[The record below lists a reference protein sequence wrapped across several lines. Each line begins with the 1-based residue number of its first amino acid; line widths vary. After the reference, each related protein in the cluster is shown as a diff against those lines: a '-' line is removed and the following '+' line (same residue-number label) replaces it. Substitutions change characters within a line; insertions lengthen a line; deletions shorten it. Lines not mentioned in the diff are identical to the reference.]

1 MWMGLCFSCIEWLY
15 PISILSRFQPFLW
28 FMCIFWCQTDRRL
41 NFSLYFCAGLPSPC
55 YKFVKVRRA
64 LSRWQNK
71 AAHAVLSM
79 AEPWNGK
86 AVQGGHRVGG
96 YDIIIRRSM
105 TLCSWRSGTSQISC
119 TVRTLQHRMSCGCVY
134 TCIPYVY
141 WCYTNIMFVCII
153 S

>member
-86 AVQGGHRVGG
+86 AVQGGYRVGKG
-96 YDIIIRRSM
+96 GPDILKAFTRRCVWDSLKSS
-105 TLCSWRSGTSQISC
+105 TFLNHVLNVATVDVPGVITSLLRRPC
-119 TVRTLQHRMSCGCVY
+119 KHRLYPFGH
-134 TCIPYVY
+134 
-141 WCYTNIMFVCII
+141 N
-153 S
+153 